1 MIPRPFPVRV
11 TYLTELLLAP
21 YGTGDE
27 WIHRGEF
34 IVRIETMEGDDS
46 LTITI
51 PAGTI
56 TDLASIPELPIVYL
70 LYEGKARRAAALHDY
85 LYSLQMPRDW
95 ADMVFYAAL
104 EHEVNDLDQ
113 YLMWAAVRVG
123 GAAFYSDTIPQ
134 PLPETERQAP

>member
-34 IVRIETMEGDDS
+34 IIRIETMEGDDS

-51 PAGTI
+51 PVGTV
-56 TDLASIPELPIVYL
+56 TDLASVPKLPLVYL
-70 LYEGKARRAAALHDY
+70 AYEGKARRAAALHDR
-85 LYSLQMPRDW
+85 LYELQMPRDW

-134 PLPETERQAP
+134 PFPETERQAP

>member
-21 YGTGDE
+21 YGNGDE

-34 IVRIETMEGDDS
+34 IVRIETMDGEDS
-46 LTITI
+46 LTITV
-51 PAGTI
+51 PVGTI

-70 LYEGKARRAAALHDY
+70 LYEGKARRAAALHDR
-85 LYSLQMPRDW
+85 LYELQMPRDW

-104 EHEVNDLDQ
+104 EHEVSDLDQ

-123 GAAFYSDTIPQ
+123 GAAFYADTIPQ